1 MKNQVKT
8 YLEGQQDKTIIGQP
22 GKTIRQELFDE
33 SEVYMGL
40 EDEYGPAKDTE
51 GKKRLVSAQDH
62 KQFLMRQQQLLKD
75 DRKAY

>member
-1 MKNQVKT
+1 MKTQVKN
-8 YLEGQQDKTIIGQP
+8 YLEQHQDKTIIGQP

-40 EDEYGPAKDTE
+40 EDEYGTNKDTE
-51 GKKRLVSAQDH
+51 GKRRLVSAQDH
-62 KQFLMRQQQLLKD
+62 KQFLAKQQQLLKD